1 MSREAEA
8 KVQRGALTADE
19 AEELFKTVDETG
31 HTNEERARR
40 ERRHRQQKGVSVDVD
55 PLSGSD
61 PSGSDVEKRIT
72 RVAVGVSLAIVIV
85 VVVGQVGFSLVRRLA
100 TESLSELATVRTVAS
115 ALHSGVEWG
124 GGFTSFPEDFAVLE
138 ADENT
143 GRIEVT
149 VVDTTSK
156 NLLECFSTA
165 QIQATAFC
173 VNALLNPNIDTVIY
187 HVNVHM
193 GDDRTIE
200 TTKLF
205 GFLKPTGNIVN
216 LMTFT
221 WNKTQ
226 TETGVNFTCTI
237 TGLDDDM
244 QEMLRDQVTTGF
256 TPVSRG

>member
-1 MSREAEA
+1 MSREVEA

-19 AEELFKTVDETG
+19 AEELFRTVDETG

-40 ERRHRQQKGVSVDVD
+40 ERRHRQQKGVSVVVD

-85 VVVGQVGFSLVRRLA
+85 VVLGQVGYSIVRRLA

-156 NLLECFSTA
+156 NLLDCFSTA

-193 GDDRTIE
+193 GDDRTIQ
-200 TTKLF
+200 TTQLF
-205 GFLKPTGNIVN
+205 GFLKPTGNITN

-221 WNKTQ
+221 WSKTQ
-226 TETGVNFTCTI
+226 TATGVNFTCTI
-237 TGLDDDM
+237 TGLDADM

>member
-1 MSREAEA
+1 MAREAEA
-8 KVQRGALTADE
+8 RVQHGALTEEE

-40 ERRHRQQKGVSVDVD
+40 ERRHRQKKGVSVVVD

-72 RVAVGVSLAIVIV
+72 RAAVGISLLIVVAVVL
-85 VVVGQVGFSLVRRLA
+85 GQVLYSTVRRLA
-100 TESLSELATVRTVAS
+100 TESLAEHATVRTVAS
-115 ALHSGVEWG
+115 ALHTGVEWG
-124 GGFTSFPEDFAVLE
+124 DGFTSFPEDFSVLE

-149 VVDTTSK
+149 VVDTKSTT
-156 NLLECFSTA
+156 LLECFSSA

-173 VNALLNPNIDTVIY
+173 VNALLNPRIDTVTY

-193 GDDRTIE
+193 GDDGVIQ
-200 TTKLF
+200 TTRLF
-205 GFLKPTGNIVN
+205 GFLKPTGNITQ

-221 WNKTQ
+221 WSKTQ
-226 TETGVNFTCTI
+226 TATGVNFTCTI
-237 TGLDDDM
+237 TGLDADM
-244 QEMLRDQVTTGF
+244 QETLRDQVTTGF
-256 TPVSRG
+256 TPVAL